1 MFGPLERGIDW
12 PMTSCWEQNTDGLLM
27 LSLDWEGLTE
37 VVGMLMLMDVVL
49 VGCYDLVGMG

>member
-1 MFGPLERGIDW
+1 
-12 PMTSCWEQNTDGLLM
+12 MTSCWEQNTDGLLM